1 MRGYEDLRVW
11 RQSME
16 LAENV
21 YRITESFPKREV
33 FGLTS
38 QLRSAATSIPQNIA
52 EGQGRISTGEWLQF
66 LGHARGSLYEVQTI
80 LALAERLRYV
90 SDEERRA
97 TLALTDQI
105 AKNLAGLIEY
115 VRKKTKPRKY

>member
-115 VRKKTKPRKY
+115 VRKKTKQRKS

>member
-1 MRGYEDLRVW
+1 MD
-11 RQSME
+11 
-16 LAENV
+16 LAEDV
-21 YRITESFPKREV
+21 YRITENFPKREV

-90 SDEERRA
+90 SEEERRT
-97 TLALTDQI
+97 TLALADQI

-115 VRKKTKPRKY
+115 VRKKTKQRKS

>member
-80 LALAERLRYV
+80 LALAERLRYG

-115 VRKKTKPRKY
+115 VRKKTKQRKS

>member
-90 SDEERRA
+90 SEEERRT

-115 VRKKTKPRKY
+115 VRKKTKQRKS